1 MSMQPKRS
9 PIPAVGVVCLRD
21 HDVLLVRRGTPPMED
36 RWSIPGGRI
45 EWGERAAD
53 AALRELKEET
63 SCEAELLGLVDVVDA
78 VFTRRGEHDAWGH
91 YVLIDYAARWVSG
104 EGAPSEELGRVIWAD
119 EQEAGALPLTQ
130 GLAELLTRARGILAS
145 T

>member
-1 MSMQPKRS
+1 MQPKRS

-104 EGAPSEELGRVIWAD
+104 EPQAGDDARDARFFSPTELETLGLWD
-119 EQEAGALPLTQ
+119 ETLRIIAAAQR
-130 GLAELLTRARGILAS
+130 LL
-145 T
+145 